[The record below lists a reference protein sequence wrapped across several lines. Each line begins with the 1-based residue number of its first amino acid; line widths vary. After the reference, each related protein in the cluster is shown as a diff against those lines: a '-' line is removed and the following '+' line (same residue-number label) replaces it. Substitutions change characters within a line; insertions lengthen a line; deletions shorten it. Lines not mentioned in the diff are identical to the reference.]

1 MVNDGST
8 GGRSPSPYRSQSL
21 GGEDRATIGDR
32 DVALL
37 PTQYWVGVNALPG
50 STLLSRGNFLITMI
64 RTAARMTEC
73 TLASCT

>member
-8 GGRSPSPYRSQSL
+8 GGFSPSPYRSQSL

-37 PTQYWVGVNALPG
+37 PTLCWVGINAFPG
-50 STLLSRGNFLITMI
+50 STLLSRGNFLEHYDAY
-64 RTAARMTEC
+64 RC
-73 TLASCT
+73 